1 MSPDGEET
9 GEEEVKKCQR
19 EDEHKARKGPR
30 SLIYFPGGGGK
41 FLKGHVDLCRILVGG
56 SLLVP
61 CSLPGPPVVSVF
73 SSLLPGKGKR
83 CRGVWAVAGQS

>member
-41 FLKGHVDLCRILVGG
+41 FLKGKDFY
-56 SLLVP
+56 LLSTKIVP
-61 CSLPGPPVVSVF
+61 FPI
-73 SSLLPGKGKR
+73 
-83 CRGVWAVAGQS
+83 

>member
-19 EDEHKARKGPR
+19 DDEHKARKGPR

-41 FLKGHVDLCRILVGG
+41 FLKGHVLC
-56 SLLVP
+56 
-61 CSLPGPPVVSVF
+61 
-73 SSLLPGKGKR
+73 
-83 CRGVWAVAGQS
+83 A